1 MEHSGWK
8 PATSAI
14 FHPLSAI
21 VVLLAG
27 IALALWSVALGQRPM
42 HNDEAVNG
50 IKFGQLWDH
59 GGYQYDPNEHHGPSL
74 PYATLVL
81 GRLTGAPQDFD
92 QFTESRLRFVTVLFG
107 IGLIL
112 LLPLV
117 SDGLGRKAT
126 LWAALFTAVSPAVVF
141 YSRYYIHEVLLVFFT
156 FLALAA
162 GWRYWRSRKLG
173 WALLAGAGVGLM
185 HATKETFLITLV
197 TAALALGLNQLWN
210 RWLDAAS
217 PPAKAP
223 RLKLIHFAVALAA
236 WLAVALLLFSSFFT
250 NAAGPLDSVRTYLPW
265 LHRAEGASPHI
276 HPWHFYAHRLL
287 FFHVAKGPVWSEAL
301 ILMLAVIGAW
311 ASFARKGLADAS
323 ASFIRFLALYSFG
336 LAAAYSLISYK
347 TPWCLLSFWHGMILL
362 AGVGAAVLLG
372 GMRQRFLRL
381 AVGLLLLAGAG
392 HLAWQA
398 RLANVEYAA
407 DPLNPYVYA
416 HTSPDLLNLIRQVE
430 ALAEVHPQ
438 GSQMLVKVMAPDGDY
453 WPLPWYLR
461 NLKQID
467 WWDQVP
473 LAPVMIV
480 AANLHAGLDEKK
492 THVMVG
498 YFQLRPQVFLELYV
512 ELKLW
517 QAYLTKNPP
526 KSETK
531 VEGSMQKAEN
541 PGKATSKPVDSRQL
555 VKTYILAPPGAGLSS
570 ARGLSLSGCARARI
584 RDGRC
589 RVLV

>member
-1 MEHSGWK
+1 MEHSGWT
-8 PATSAI
+8 PSASAI
-14 FHPLSAI
+14 FHPRSAI
-21 VVLLAG
+21 LVLLAG
-27 IALALWSVALGQRPM
+27 LALAFWSRSLDQRPM

-59 GGYQYDPNEHHGPSL
+59 DGYKYDPNEHHGPSL
-74 PYATLVL
+74 PYATLAL
-81 GRLTGAPQDFD
+81 GGLAGAPRDFD
-92 QFTESRLRFVTVLFG
+92 QFTESQLRFVTVLFG

-117 SDGLGRKAT
+117 ADGLGRKAT
-126 LWAALFTAVSPAVVF
+126 FWAALFTAVSPAVVF
-141 YSRYYIHEVLLVFFT
+141 YSRYYIHEILLVFFT
-156 FLALAA
+156 FLALTA

-197 TAALALGLNQLWN
+197 VAALALGLNQLWN

-223 RLKLIHFAVALAA
+223 RLKLIHFAAALAA

-301 ILMLAVIGAW
+301 ILVLAVMGAW
-311 ASFARKGLADAS
+311 AAFARKGLADAS

-362 AGVGAAVLLG
+362 AGVGAATLL
-372 GMRQRFLRL
+372 RSVKQRSLSL
-381 AVGLLLLAGAG
+381 ALGLLLLAGAG

-398 RLANVEYAA
+398 WLANATFAA
-407 DPLNPYVYA
+407 DPRNPYAYA
-416 HTSPDLLNLIRQVE
+416 QTSPDLLNLVRQVE
-430 ALAEVHPQ
+430 SLAEVHPQ
-438 GSQMLVKVMAPDGDY
+438 GRQMLVKVMAPDSDY

-461 NLKQID
+461 NLKQIG

-473 LAPVMIV
+473 ADPFAPLMIV
-480 AANLHAGLDEKK
+480 SAKLHAGLDEKK

-512 ELKLW
+512 DLKLW
-517 QAYLTKNPP
+517 QAWLAKNPP
-526 KSETK
+526 K
-531 VEGSMQKAEN
+531 
-541 PGKATSKPVDSRQL
+541 PD
-555 VKTYILAPPGAGLSS
+555 
-570 ARGLSLSGCARARI
+570 
-584 RDGRC
+584 
-589 RVLV
+589 